1 MRRRCEENNEV
12 EGDDFKRLYEDDLE
26 INDISIIAGIEE
38 GKIREMQME
47 EHRLKE
53 IIKHLESGSINN
65 DNYIIEEG
73 VLYKNRKNG
82 DKVLVVPRELIRE
95 ILGYTM
101 PMVTRV

>member
-1 MRRRCEENNEV
+1 
-12 EGDDFKRLYEDDLE
+12 
-26 INDISIIAGIEE
+26 
-38 GKIREMQME
+38 ME

-95 ILGYTM
+95 ILQGVHDANGHQGIDRTVARISLKYTW
-101 PMVTRV
+101 VGRYRDIKEYIDKCEICQVSKEGVEILK

>member
-1 MRRRCEENNEV
+1 
-12 EGDDFKRLYEDDLE
+12 
-26 INDISIIAGIEE
+26 
-38 GKIREMQME
+38 MQME

-82 DKVLVVPRELIRE
+82 DINIR
-95 ILGYTM
+95 IDTINYY
-101 PMVTRV
+101 